1 MTSKKQ
7 RLERIR
13 RLIVMQAPD
22 CVLENDF
29 ISYLKA
35 EHGGGWWLL
44 NYLQE
49 KFVAEWLENKAF
61 RISYWWKISV
71 RKQSERAFFANR
83 CGMTEAEIALVENES
98 EV

>member
-7 RLERIR
+7 RLKRIR
-13 RLIVMQAPD
+13 RLIEMNAPD
-22 CVLENDF
+22 AVLENDF

-35 EHGGGWWLL
+35 EHGGGLSLINDLTNKFFGEWCERRWLL
-44 NYLQE
+44 
-49 KFVAEWLENKAF
+49 
-61 RISYWWKISV
+61 ISYFWNIRM

-83 CGMTEAEIALVENES
+83 IGMTEAEIALVENES

>member
-1 MTSKKQ
+1 MTAQKQ

-22 CVLENDF
+22 TVLESDF

-35 EHGGGWWLL
+35 EHGGGLPLINDLTNKFFFEWCERRWLL
-44 NYLQE
+44 
-49 KFVAEWLENKAF
+49 
-61 RISYWWKISV
+61 ISYFWNVRV

-83 CGMTEAEIALVENES
+83 CGMTEAEITLIENES

>member
-1 MTSKKQ
+1 MMSRKQ

-13 RLIVMQAPD
+13 RLIVMQAPEE
-22 CVLENDF
+22 VLENDF

-35 EHGGGWWLL
+35 EHGSGWWLL
-44 NYLQE
+44 NYLAD
-49 KFVAEWLENKAF
+49 KFVYDWIENKAF
-61 RISYWWKISV
+61 RISYWWNVRI

-83 CGMTEAEIALVENES
+83 IGMTEAEIALVENES